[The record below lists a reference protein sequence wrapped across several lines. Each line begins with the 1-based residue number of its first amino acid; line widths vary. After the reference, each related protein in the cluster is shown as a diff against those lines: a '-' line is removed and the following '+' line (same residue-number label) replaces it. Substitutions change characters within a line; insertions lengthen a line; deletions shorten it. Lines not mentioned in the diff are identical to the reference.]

1 MGHSWQGT
9 QNCAIPWSI
18 PYRVIDMSE
27 TVKNSEQ
34 LQKLADRFRRET
46 LQIHAAAT
54 ETRVASSLSAVE
66 LYTCLFYGGL
76 LRHNPADPRDPARDR
91 FIVSKGHG
99 SISLYPILAD
109 RGYFPKEELAN
120 VCKSGSFLGGI
131 PDPIIP
137 GYETV
142 NGSLGHG
149 PGVGS
154 GMALALKRQGSD
166 RRVVVVTGDGE
177 LHEGAVWEAFLFAA
191 QHKLDNLTIIVD
203 DNARCMMNDTRN
215 VVGLAPL
222 DDKFRAFGWLAEEVD
237 GHDTAALCEVINRV
251 MLSDFAGPRAVIAKT
266 IKGKGVPSL
275 EGDPLCHIRT
285 LTQTEVGEL
294 IGCEP

>member
-1 MGHSWQGT
+1 MIKHKESGESLRKRAAGF
-9 QNCAIPWSI
+9 
-18 PYRVIDMSE
+18 R
-27 TVKNSEQ
+27 
-34 LQKLADRFRRET
+34 ADT
-46 LQIHAAAT
+46 LRIHAMAP

-66 LYTCLFYGGL
+66 IYTCLFFGGL

-91 FIVSKGHG
+91 LIVSKGHG
-99 SISLYPILAD
+99 SISLYPVLAE
-109 RGYFPKEELAN
+109 RGFFPKEELAR

-131 PDPIIP
+131 PDPVIP

-191 QHKLDNLTIIVD
+191 QQKLSNLVLIVD
-203 DNARCMMNDTRN
+203 DNTRCMMGYTQE

-222 DDKFRAFGWLAEEVD
+222 AGKFRAFGWWAEEAD
-237 GHDTAALCEVINRV
+237 GHDVEALCAGIGRAMEA
-251 MLSDFAGPRAVIAKT
+251 SFDGPRVLIAHT
-266 IKGKGVPSL
+266 VKGKGAPTL
-275 EGDPLCHIRT
+275 ESDPLCHIRT
-285 LTQTEVGEL
+285 LSPAIIEKLVG
-294 IGCEP
+294 GAV

>member
-1 MGHSWQGT
+1 MNRMKCS
-9 QNCAIPWSI
+9 
-18 PYRVIDMSE
+18 SE
-27 TVKNSEQ
+27 KLRE
-34 LQKLADRFRRET
+34 LADQFRVAT
-46 LQIHAAAT
+46 LKIHAVAP

-76 LRHNPADPRDPARDR
+76 LRHNPSDPCDPDRDR
-91 FIVSKGHG
+91 LIVSKGHG
-99 SISLYPILAD
+99 SISLYPVLAK
-109 RGYFPKEELAN
+109 RGFFPEEELTR
-120 VCKSGSFLGGI
+120 VCKAGSFLGGI
-131 PDPIIP
+131 PDPVIP

-154 GMALALKRQGSD
+154 GMALALKKQGSD

-191 QHKLDNLTIIVD
+191 QQRLDNLILIVD
-203 DNARCMMNDTRN
+203 DNGRCMMNDTAR

-222 DDKFRAFGWLAEEVD
+222 ADKFRAFGWSADEVD
-237 GHDTAALCEVINRV
+237 GHDVDALCKVVSCVIA
-251 MLSDFAGPRAVIAKT
+251 SSFPGPRAVIMHT

-275 EGDPLCHIRT
+275 EADPLCHIRT
-285 LTQTEVGEL
+285 LSAADVEKLTGGAQ
-294 IGCEP
+294 

>member
-1 MGHSWQGT
+1 
-9 QNCAIPWSI
+9 
-18 PYRVIDMSE
+18 MSE
-27 TVKNSEQ
+27 T
-34 LQKLADRFRRET
+34 KLDFGELRALANRFRAQT
-46 LQIHAAAT
+46 LRIHAAAP

-66 LYTCLFYGGL
+66 IYTCLFFGGL
-76 LRHNPADPRDPARDR
+76 LRHNPADPRDPGRDR
-91 FIVSKGHG
+91 LIVSKGHG
-99 SISLYPILAD
+99 SISLYPVLAA
-109 RGYFPKEELAN
+109 RGFFPESELAC

-131 PDPIIP
+131 PDPVIP

-154 GMALALKRQGSD
+154 GMAVALKRLGVD

-191 QHKLDNLTIIVD
+191 QQRLDNLVLIVD
-203 DNARCMMNDTRN
+203 DNGRCMMDNTAN

-222 DDKFRAFGWLAEEVD
+222 AEKFRAFGWQAEEAD
-237 GHDTAALCEVINRV
+237 GHDVEALCGAIGRA
-251 MLSDFAGPRAVIAKT
+251 MGSDFRGPRAVIAKT
-266 IKGKGVPSL
+266 VKGKGSPRL

-285 LTQTEVGEL
+285 LTPDEVEEL
-294 IGCEP
+294 VGGAP

>member
-1 MGHSWQGT
+1 
-9 QNCAIPWSI
+9 
-18 PYRVIDMSE
+18 MSE
-27 TVKNSEQ
+27 PKLNAED
-34 LQKLADRFRRET
+34 LQKLADRFCKET
-46 LQIHAAAT
+46 LHIHAAAA

-76 LRHNPADPRDPARDR
+76 LRYNPSNPRDPERDR

-109 RGYFPKEELAN
+109 RGFFPKEELAK
-120 VCKSGSFLGGI
+120 VCQSGSFLGGI
-131 PDPIIP
+131 PDPVIP

-154 GMALALKRQGSD
+154 GMALALKRKGID
-166 RRVVVVTGDGE
+166 RKVVVVTGDGE

-191 QHKLDNLTIIVD
+191 QHKLDNLTLIVD
-203 DNARCMMNDTRN
+203 NNARCMMNDTQN

-222 DDKFRAFGWLAEEVD
+222 ADKFRAFNWYVEEVD
-237 GHDTAALCEVINRV
+237 GHDTGALCEVIGRV
-251 MLSDFAGPRAVIAKT
+251 MASDFNGPRAIISNT

-275 EGDPLCHIRT
+275 EEDPLCHIRT
-285 LTQTEVGEL
+285 LTAEYIQEITGGVE
-294 IGCEP
+294 

>member
-1 MGHSWQGT
+1 MKQTKCTG
-9 QNCAIPWSI
+9 AEL
-18 PYRVIDMSE
+18 RE
-27 TVKNSEQ
+27 K
-34 LQKLADRFRRET
+34 AAFFRRET
-46 LQIHAAAT
+46 LRIHAAAP

-76 LRHNPADPRDPARDR
+76 LRYNPQDSRDPARDR
-91 FIVSKGHG
+91 LIVSKGHG

-109 RGYFPKEELAN
+109 CGFFPKEELSQ
-120 VCKSGSFLGGI
+120 VCKAGSFLGGI
-131 PDPIIP
+131 PDPVIP

-154 GMALALKRQGSD
+154 GMALALKRKGIN

-191 QHKLDNLTIIVD
+191 QQKLDNLILIVD
-203 DNARCMMNDTRN
+203 DNRRCMMNDTEN

-222 DDKFRAFGWLAEEVD
+222 ADKFRAFGWSADEVD
-237 GHDTAALCEVINRV
+237 GHDVDALCEVINRA
-251 MLSDFAGPRAVIAKT
+251 MNSAFSGPRAVISRT
-266 IKGKGVPSL
+266 VKGKGVPSL
-275 EGDPLCHIRT
+275 EQDRLCHIRT
-285 LTQTEVGEL
+285 LSATEVEKLTG
-294 IGCEP
+294 GAQ

>member
-1 MGHSWQGT
+1 
-9 QNCAIPWSI
+9 
-18 PYRVIDMSE
+18 MSKHKE
-27 TVKNSEQ
+27 SGESLRKRAAGFR
-34 LQKLADRFRRET
+34 ADT
-46 LQIHAAAT
+46 LRIHAMDP

-66 LYTCLFYGGL
+66 IYTCLFFGGL

-91 FIVSKGHG
+91 LIVSKGHG
-99 SISLYPILAD
+99 SISLYPVLAE
-109 RGYFPKEELAN
+109 RGFFPKEELAR

-131 PDPIIP
+131 PDPVIP

-191 QHKLDNLTIIVD
+191 QHKLDNLLLIVD
-203 DNARCMMNDTRN
+203 DNSRCMMDDTAR

-222 DDKFRAFGWLAEEVD
+222 ADKFRAFGWSAAEVD
-237 GHDTAALCEVINRV
+237 GHDVEALAAAIGAAQTG
-251 MLSDFAGPRAVIAKT
+251 DFPGPRAVIAQT
-266 IKGKGVPSL
+266 VKGKGAPSL
-275 EGDPLCHIRT
+275 EGDPLCHVRT
-285 LTQTEVGEL
+285 LTPQEVEEL
-294 IGCEP
+294 TGGAP

>member
-1 MGHSWQGT
+1 MSKHKEPGH
-9 QNCAIPWSI
+9 PL
-18 PYRVIDMSE
+18 RE
-27 TVKNSEQ
+27 R
-34 LQKLADRFRRET
+34 ADRFRAQT
-46 LQIHAAAT
+46 LRIHALAP

-66 LYTCLFYGGL
+66 IYTCLFFGGL

-91 FIVSKGHG
+91 LIVSKGHG
-99 SISLYPILAD
+99 SISLYPVLAE
-109 RGYFPKEELAN
+109 RGFFPKEELAR

-131 PDPIIP
+131 PDPVIP

-154 GMALALKRQGSD
+154 GLALALKRQGSD

-191 QHKLDNLTIIVD
+191 QQKLSNLVLIVD
-203 DNARCMMNDTRN
+203 DNTRCMMGYTQE

-222 DDKFRAFGWLAEEVD
+222 AGKFRAFGWWAEEAD
-237 GHDTAALCEVINRV
+237 GHDVEALCAGIGRAMEA
-251 MLSDFAGPRAVIAKT
+251 SFDGPRVLIAHT
-266 IKGKGVPSL
+266 VKGKGAPTL
-275 EGDPLCHIRT
+275 ESDPLCHIRT
-285 LTQTEVGEL
+285 LSPAVIEELVG
-294 IGCEP
+294 GAT

>member
-1 MGHSWQGT
+1 MSGT
-9 QNCAIPWSI
+9 KTGNGDLRTLAA
-18 PYRVIDMSE
+18 RVR
-27 TVKNSEQ
+27 
-34 LQKLADRFRRET
+34 AET
-46 LQIHAAAT
+46 LRIHAAAP

-66 LYTCLFYGGL
+66 IYVCLFYGGL

-91 FIVSKGHG
+91 LIVSKGHG

-109 RGYFPKEELAN
+109 RGFFPKEELKQ
-120 VCKSGSFLGGI
+120 VCRPGSFLGGI
-131 PDPIIP
+131 PDPVIP

-149 PGVGS
+149 PGVGA

-191 QHKLDNLTIIVD
+191 QHKLDNLLLIVD
-203 DNARCMMNDTRN
+203 DNSRCMMDDTAR

-222 DDKFRAFGWLAEEVD
+222 ADKFRAFGWSAAEVD
-237 GHDTAALCEVINRV
+237 GHDVGALCAALGAAQAG
-251 MLSDFAGPRAVIAKT
+251 DYPGPRAVIAHT
-266 IKGKGVPSL
+266 VKGKGAPSL
-275 EGDPLCHIRT
+275 EGDPLCHVRT
-285 LTQTEVGEL
+285 LTPQEVEEL
-294 IGCEP
+294 TGGAP

>member
-1 MGHSWQGT
+1 
-9 QNCAIPWSI
+9 
-18 PYRVIDMSE
+18 MSE
-27 TVKNSEQ
+27 TKLNTED
-34 LQKLADRFRRET
+34 LQELADRFRAET
-46 LQIHAAAT
+46 LQIHVAAP

-76 LRHNPADPRDPARDR
+76 LRHNPANPRDPARDR

-109 RGYFPKEELAN
+109 RGFFPKEELSR
-120 VCKSGSFLGGI
+120 VCQSGSFLGGI

-142 NGSLGHG
+142 NGSLAHG

-177 LHEGAVWEAFLFAA
+177 LHEGAVWEAILFAA
-191 QHKLDNLTIIVD
+191 QHKLSNLLLIVD
-203 DNARCMMNDTRN
+203 DNARCMLNDTEN
-215 VVGLAPL
+215 VICLAPL
-222 DDKFRAFGWLAEEVD
+222 ADKFRAFGWSAEDVD
-237 GHDTAALCEVINRV
+237 GHDVEALCEVIGRT
-251 MLSDFAGPRAVIAKT
+251 MASDFDGPRAIISHT

-275 EGDPLCHIRT
+275 EADHLCHIRT
-285 LTQTEVGEL
+285 LTAEDIENLTGGGQ
-294 IGCEP
+294 

>member
-1 MGHSWQGT
+1 MNVNVGELKKQ
-9 QNCAIPWSI
+9 AA
-18 PYRVIDMSE
+18 RVR
-27 TVKNSEQ
+27 
-34 LQKLADRFRRET
+34 AET
-46 LQIHAAAT
+46 LRIHAAAP

-66 LYTCLFYGGL
+66 IYVCLFYGSL

-91 FIVSKGHG
+91 LIVSKGHG

-109 RGYFPKEELAN
+109 RGFFPKEELKR
-120 VCKSGSFLGGI
+120 VCRPGSFLGGI
-131 PDPIIP
+131 PDPVIP

-149 PGVGS
+149 PGVGA

-191 QHKLDNLTIIVD
+191 QHKLDNLVLIVD
-203 DNARCMMNDTRN
+203 DNSRCMMDDTAR

-222 DDKFRAFGWLAEEVD
+222 ADKFRAFGWSAAEVD
-237 GHDTAALCEVINRV
+237 GHDVEDLCAALGAAQGG
-251 MLSDFAGPRAVIAKT
+251 DFPGPRAVIAHT
-266 IKGKGVPSL
+266 IKGKGAPSL
-275 EGDPLCHIRT
+275 EGDPLCHVRT
-285 LTQTEVGEL
+285 LTPQEVEEL
-294 IGCEP
+294 TGGAP